1 MDVQDYRDQFLPAI
15 LSILYI
21 HVITLSFR
29 AFPTS
34 VDKIFRA
41 EYAETE
47 EEGEDTPE
55 SDHRLVSVNES

>member
-1 MDVQDYRDQFLPAI
+1 MDGQDQQDKFLPAILYI

-21 HVITLSFR
+21 HVITLSFCD
-29 AFPTS
+29 FPTS
-34 VDKIFRA
+34 ADKIFSA

-55 SDHRLVSVNES
+55 TDY